1 MSDFRAMSVLSDD
14 KKNELRERL
23 NQNHEE
29 QKQKRE
35 EFRKKVEERKAE
47 LANSANAESYQ
58 DAAARV
64 DAMREDLYKLEIK
77 KNKAKN
83 EERVELDRK
92 FYELFEV
99 LRIEESA
106 VGISHQL
113 KPRPKSYFRKRR
125 IKRLILTISIVI
137 VVIIAIVWIMH

>member
-1 MSDFRAMSVLSDD
+1 MSDLRVNSVLSDE
-14 KKNELRERL
+14 KRNEIREKLNLRREGL
-23 NQNHEE
+23 K
-29 QKQKRE
+29 KQKE
-35 EFRKKVEERKAE
+35 EFRKKVEERRAE
-47 LANSANAESYQ
+47 LANSSETTQ

-64 DAMREDLYKLEIK
+64 DAMREELYKLEIK
-77 KNKAKN
+77 KNKTKN

-92 FYELFEV
+92 FDELFEV

-113 KPRPKSYFRKRR
+113 EPRPKSYFRKRR

-137 VVIIAIVWIMH
+137 VIIVAIVLIMR

>member
-1 MSDFRAMSVLSDD
+1 MNDLRKNSVLSDE
-14 KKNELRERL
+14 KRNEIREKLNLRREGL
-23 NQNHEE
+23 K
-29 QKQKRE
+29 KQKE
-35 EFRKKVEERKAE
+35 EFWKKVEERKAE
-47 LANSANAESYQ
+47 LANSANNENFQ

-64 DAMREDLYKLEIK
+64 DSMREELYKLEIK
-77 KNKAKN
+77 KNKTKN

-92 FYELFEV
+92 FNELFEV

-113 KPRPKSYFRKRR
+113 NPRPKSYFRKRR

-137 VVIIAIVWIMH
+137 VIIVAIVLIMR